1 MFVFV
6 TAKSLLGGTAVCFF
20 FSLTLLPLF
29 SIAARLSATA
39 PPKMMA
45 EAVDV
50 VSQVADNAQLI
61 ASSVS
66 DNGGYFFPV
75 AGLGSLGA
83 IILYLAPPLADE

>member
-1 MFVFV
+1 
-6 TAKSLLGGTAVCFF
+6 
-20 FSLTLLPLF
+20 
-29 SIAARLSATA
+29 
-39 PPKMMA
+39 MMA
-45 EAVDV
+45 ETVDV
-50 VSQVADNAQLI
+50 ISQVADNAQLI